1 MISRK
6 LRRTRPV
13 EDVIG
18 AEPGAGSN
26 GVPSADAW
34 PVGVA
39 VAVGALRRAAPF
51 GGLQSRSD
59 EDLAN

>member
-1 MISRK
+1 M
-6 LRRTRPV
+6 
-13 EDVIG
+13 G

-39 VAVGALRRAAPF
+39 VAVGALRRVDPF
-51 GGLQSRSD
+51 GGLQSPPD
-59 EDLAN
+59 KD